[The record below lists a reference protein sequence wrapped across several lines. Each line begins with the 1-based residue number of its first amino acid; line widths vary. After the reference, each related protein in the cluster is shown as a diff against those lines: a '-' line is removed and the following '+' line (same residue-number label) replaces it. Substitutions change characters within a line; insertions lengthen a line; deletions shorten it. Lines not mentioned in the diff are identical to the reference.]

1 MLANLISPYLIAVF
15 IAWFSSHIVKYI
27 VAVIRG
33 ENVKFNLSIFE
44 SGGMPSSHT
53 ATAISL
59 ATIIGLRDGFNTGL
73 FGLAGLFA
81 IIVAYDALK
90 VRRSS
95 GEQGI
100 ALKRL
105 IIEQESEVDIPRIS
119 KGHTPLEVAAGAVFG
134 MIIGVVVFL
143 STI

>member
-15 IAWFSSHIVKYI
+15 IAWFSSHIAKYI

-59 ATIIGLRDGFNTGL
+59 TTIIGLRDGFNTGL